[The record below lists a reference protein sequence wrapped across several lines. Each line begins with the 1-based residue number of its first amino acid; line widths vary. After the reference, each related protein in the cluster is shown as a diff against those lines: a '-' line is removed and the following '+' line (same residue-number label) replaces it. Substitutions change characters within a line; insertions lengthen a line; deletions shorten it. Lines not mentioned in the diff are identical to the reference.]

1 MGQKVRYMEPIITQ
15 RTQNR
20 LRLEDTQPETKK
32 NEENK
37 KIRKQSGGDI
47 L

>member
-32 NEENK
+32 M
-37 KIRKQSGGDI
+37 RKTKNQEQSGGDI